1 MAAQQLSPR
10 SYARRMLAYSYP
22 PATTKP
28 ISLDSLDELASSR
41 PIPLSALSS
50 RANSRSKRSKTWKPL
65 QLDDDDH
72 ANDPM
77 GSTSISETSQYDP
90 RSQLHI
96 QHHSSGDDS
105 SLGNYQGGYSTR
117 SRLQP
122 LEQDSEESTDDS
134 AGQSWI
140 KPANA
145 NVQRNPLSYS
155 TGYDYPTQASLSQAS
170 FSQHHG
176 YVPDAPFVKTDN
188 HVRLESPAWFAN
200 GRQMQYGGPSSG
212 IQPQYRLLFPGEK
225 SPMPVPLLHSYEAE
239 PSNPHVSYTE
249 PPQQVHQRNQVNV
262 SRFVS
267 TLRYPLQESQHEH
280 SDDYRR
286 SESEEVHSNVH
297 VTALPGAAV
306 STDRVSRVQ
315 MPNPSLAQT
324 STTVHPTKTAQVPLN
339 PNHND
344 TSRNPKT
351 NDSKEEVAAY
361 LKRVVQASEM
371 NTKATSPSDPF
382 LDADVPLR
390 EEYYQEPNGT
400 AGKQSLD
407 AKPDEPARVSEE
419 ISSITRKLDAANES
433 FKLLCAASIPET
445 QGSAMYREDEV
456 GSLMRKSE
464 TPAPKAAGKTLKP
477 PPGLASHALAKDTER
492 PSFGKLPKA
501 ESVALEESNRW
512 FHTDSRGEQHIREQV
527 TEIAQAHAEDCKKL
541 KGAANAETAKQTTL
555 LLGNVIANLQSY
567 VSDDRKKQAQN
578 FANFES
584 VPDQYCEVSHGGR
597 HSYFDCDSSVGQVRV
612 SADRS
617 FPALADAPEKT
628 LALSRFPRSPMC
640 EAWDTLGR
648 GI

>member
-1 MAAQQLSPR
+1 
-10 SYARRMLAYSYP
+10 MLAYSYP

-28 ISLDSLDELASSR
+28 VSLDSLDELASSR

-50 RANSRSKRSKTWKPL
+50 RANSRSKRSKIWKPL
-65 QLDDDDH
+65 QLDDGDH

-77 GSTSISETSQYDP
+77 SSTSISETSQYDP

-122 LEQDSEESTDDS
+122 LEQDSEDTDDS
-134 AGQSWI
+134 AGQPWI

-155 TGYDYPTQASLSQAS
+155 TGYDYPTQASFSQAS

-176 YVPDAPFVKTDN
+176 CVSDASFVKTDN

-200 GRQMQYGGPSSG
+200 GRQVQYGGPSSG

-239 PSNPHVSYTE
+239 PSNPYVSYTE
-249 PPQQVHQRNQVNV
+249 PPQQVHQRNHVNV
-262 SRFVS
+262 NRSVL

-297 VTALPGAAV
+297 VTALSGAAV
-306 STDRVSRVQ
+306 STDRVSQAQ
-315 MPNPSLAQT
+315 MTNASLAQT
-324 STTVHPTKTAQVPLN
+324 STTVHPTKTAQATLDPD
-339 PNHND
+339 PDD

-351 NDSKEEVAAY
+351 NDSKEEVATY
-361 LKRVVQASEM
+361 RKRVVQASETS
-371 NTKATSPSDPF
+371 NKVTSPSDPF

-390 EEYYQEPNGT
+390 EEYYHGPNGT
-400 AGKQSLD
+400 AGTTKQSLD
-407 AKPDEPARVSEE
+407 AKTDEPARVSEE

-445 QGSAMYREDEV
+445 QGSGMYREDEV

-464 TPAPKAAGKTLKP
+464 TLASKAAGKTLKP
-477 PPGLASHALAKDTER
+477 PPGLASHATAKDTER
-492 PSFGKLPKA
+492 PSFGKLSKA
-501 ESVALEESNRW
+501 ESVALDETNRW
-512 FHTDSRGEQHIREQV
+512 FHTDSRGERHIREQV
-527 TEIAQAHAEDCKKL
+527 TEIAQAHAEDRKKL

-597 HSYFDCDSSVGQVRV
+597 RSYFDCDSSVGQVRV

-628 LALSRFPRSPMC
+628 LVLSRFHRSPMS